1 MKKIVVGGICILLSM
16 CICLSASAVTTEP
29 FRTNIQG
36 TIESLLVKISNEQRD
51 AIAANEFFQSNMLVS
66 DDGELVYPNTF
77 AGNFIDDEGNLIIQ
91 VSSDDFSDYQY
102 LQDSYTCVKLN
113 QVEYSKDYLKK
124 VLDECLET
132 YDENIDTFYRA
143 YIDVR
148 LNRAVVE
155 VDEQTLSLRSTND
168 DSSPLVFKL
177 GSPTYV
183 CSTDITSGELLT
195 NKRSNSISDLFNHI
209 NFSAGI
215 GMTTFAGKDAI
226 AACGH
231 KMKINDKI
239 YLGNTHIGTVT
250 YVS

>member
-29 FRTNIQG
+29 WRTNIQA

-148 LNRAVVE
+148 
-155 VDEQTLSLRSTND
+155 
-168 DSSPLVFKL
+168 
-177 GSPTYV
+177 G
-183 CSTDITSGELLT
+183 
-195 NKRSNSISDLFNHI
+195 
-209 NFSAGI
+209 
-215 GMTTFAGKDAI
+215 
-226 AACGH
+226 
-231 KMKINDKI
+231 
-239 YLGNTHIGTVT
+239 
-250 YVS
+250 